1 MRLATVRP
9 NATWRRNRAAAASG
23 AGSMPTTT
31 IPSRSTLTM
40 PKRRDWTQH
49 GMEKTLEHRVLMR
62 LRTSDGIEGWGE
74 ATSLA
79 QWGGIEGR
87 YYGETV
93 TTVTHIIHDLFAPAL
108 FKADLRTP
116 RQVIDRLDTVIV
128 RFLND

>member
-1 MRLATVRP
+1 MSPIAPDEFGARSRGSENWILGGRLVIE
-9 NATWRRNRAAAASG
+9 
-23 AGSMPTTT
+23 GSAEMAERIIEIETFVC
-31 IPSRSTLTM
+31 TM

-49 GMEKTLEHRVLMR
+49 GMEKTLEHRVLLR
-62 LRTSDGIEGWGE
+62 LRTSDGVEGWGE

-108 FKADLRTP
+108 F
-116 RQVIDRLDTVIV
+116 Q
-128 RFLND
+128 